1 MALLDSI
8 KAKMKV
14 PQAVADLYGKA
25 QSNPKVAKGL
35 AIGSTAYRRARML
48 KLGTPVLVLACLS
61 MVTLP
66 MPPTLLDMLFSFN
79 IALSMV
85 VLLVSIY
92 AKKPLDFGSF
102 PSVILLTT
110 ILRLA
115 LNVASTRVILL
126 HGQDGTAA
134 QVKLLNP
141 LVMW

>member
-1 MALLDSI
+1 
-8 KAKMKV
+8 
-14 PQAVADLYGKA
+14 
-25 QSNPKVAKGL
+25 
-35 AIGSTAYRRARML
+35 ML

-126 HGQDGTAA
+126 HGQDGTGDCR
-134 QVKLLNP
+134 
-141 LVMW
+141 